1 MSRAVMRVGA
11 CALRWRVLLLV
22 FGWLR
27 SSQAAVASDPDQ
39 LIREGVDLRRRGDD
53 AGALKLFERAFQME
67 PSPRATAQMG
77 LAEQALGQWVRAHEH
92 LRAALDAAT
101 DTWVVK
107 SQATLR
113 EALNHVGDHVGQI
126 EILGGSVGAEVR
138 INGSPRGRL
147 PLPRAILAPS
157 GTATIDLSAP
167 GFVAAQRTIVVRA
180 RETIR
185 ETFDVLVPAAVGGNL
200 APPGGAQAMP
210 GWPGPGGQPATD
222 PMASPSSGVPAAS
235 ISASAPRGTAA
246 AAERDSQGES
256 VGGDRAG
263 SSLRTQ
269 AKWVAWGLGAAGLAV
284 GTVGWIRQDQAGN
297 DFSGGCG
304 LEQGRVVT
312 SPGSS
317 RTVADC
323 QDLRS
328 KVDSNYHLEL
338 IGLIGA
344 GVLVAAGLALWLTE
358 RGPAGQEA
366 EAAALSLSCA
376 PEVTATRSPRL
387 GCRLIF

>member
-1 MSRAVMRVGA
+1 MSWAVMRVGA
-11 CALRWRVLLLV
+11 CAHRWRVLLLV

-53 AGALKLFERAFQME
+53 AAALKLFQRAFQMA

-77 LAEQALGQWVRAHEH
+77 LAEQALGQWVSAHEH

-107 SQATLR
+107 SQAILR

-138 INGSPRGRL
+138 INGSPRGKL
-147 PLPRAILAPS
+147 PLPRAIMAPS
-157 GTATIDLSAP
+157 GTATIDLSVP

-180 RETIR
+180 RTTIR
-185 ETFDVLVPAAVGGNL
+185 ETFDVLVPAAVGRDL
-200 APPGGAQAMP
+200 APPGGVQAIP
-210 GWPGPGGQPATD
+210 GWLGPGGQPATD
-222 PMASPSSGVPAAS
+222 PMASPSTGARAGSIPAS
-235 ISASAPRGTAA
+235 EPRDTAA
-246 AAERDSQGES
+246 AAERGSQGES
-256 VGGDRAG
+256 AAGVDRPG

-284 GTVGWIRQDQAGN
+284 GTIGWIRQDQAGN

-323 QDLRS
+323 QDLKS

-344 GVLVAAGLALWLTE
+344 GVLVATGLALWLTE
-358 RGPAGQEA
+358 PGAAGQEV
-366 EAAALSLSCA
+366 EASALSCA